1 MIPTPLAPD
10 IERMSVGTSASR
22 DRSWRTLL
30 LIALAL
36 LAALGSPAARAGVIY
51 GDALPGVIRP
61 SDLERIKRV
70 LHLDRFS
77 VIAAVRLGAEAGRE
91 VVIAEPL
98 PEEALGKIKT
108 ACDAGGFCPDPV
120 GFVGARVSVVLLQD
134 KDVVPVVTIE
144 KEIRGAGR
152 PLVDLREIGVAGGIL
167 GWSGR
172 AEAADGHVALALTPV
187 TESIEGRVAAGADP
201 PILIRWN
208 PRRDRFQFFDC
219 DAAEDGSTHCD
230 FKDAPGD

>member
-77 VIAAVRLGAEAGRE
+77 
-91 VVIAEPL
+91 VIAEPL

>member
-77 VIAAVRLGAEAGRE
+77 VIAAVRLPRDASPATLAEE
-91 VVIAEPL
+91 IARLE
-98 PEEALGKIKT
+98 G
-108 ACDAGGFCPDPV
+108 
-120 GFVGARVSVVLLQD
+120 VS
-134 KDVVPVVTIE
+134 DVDWT
-144 KEIRGAGR
+144 R
-152 PLVDLREIGVAGGIL
+152 
-167 GWSGR
+167 
-172 AEAADGHVALALTPV
+172 
-187 TESIEGRVAAGADP
+187 
-201 PILIRWN
+201 
-208 PRRDRFQFFDC
+208 
-219 DAAEDGSTHCD
+219 
-230 FKDAPGD
+230 